1 MLVVIHVSGG
11 MEWLMAVA
19 ISLKAM
25 ILQELGRLHLRFHRK
40 CKTLCGAG
48 NGIGSAADSTL
59 YSKLMFN

>member
-1 MLVVIHVSGG
+1 
-11 MEWLMAVA
+11 MEWPMAAA